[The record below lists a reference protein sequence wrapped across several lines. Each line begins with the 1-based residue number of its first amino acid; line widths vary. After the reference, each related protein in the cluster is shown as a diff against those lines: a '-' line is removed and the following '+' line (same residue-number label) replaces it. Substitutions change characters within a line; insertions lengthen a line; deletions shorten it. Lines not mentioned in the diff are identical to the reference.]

1 MYISLEDIKKHLVI
15 DHDEDDRYL
24 ADLETVAE
32 DAVRRDLN
40 LYSLKEIEDCT
51 GMLPPSVLQAMLLLI
66 GTLYANRETVTY
78 GNVPH
83 VVPHA
88 YDYLLALARNYIN
101 KA

>member
-1 MYISLEDIKKHLVI
+1 MYISLEDIKKHLII
-15 DHDEDDRYL
+15 DHCDDDLLL

-51 GMLPPSVLQAMLLLI
+51 GMLPACVLHAMLLLI
-66 GTLYANRETVTY
+66 GTLYANRESISY
-78 GNVPH
+78 GQAH
-83 VVPHA
+83 VVPHS
-88 YDYLLALARNYIN
+88 YTLLLDLCRNYIN